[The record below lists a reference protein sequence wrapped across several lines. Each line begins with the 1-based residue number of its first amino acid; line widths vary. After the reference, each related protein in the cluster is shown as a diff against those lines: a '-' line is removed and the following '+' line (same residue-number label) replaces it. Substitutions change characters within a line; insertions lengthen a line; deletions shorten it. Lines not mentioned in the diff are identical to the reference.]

1 MFFSTVTATVNAR
14 KVTIKS
20 KRGEVTKNF
29 SHVACELKKMK
40 QEMESVYLSGAAVT
54 KRAKEAMVKRLNVRG
69 FGVYGDNVD
78 LVREIGL
85 MEGNCIT

>member
-1 MFFSTVTATVNAR
+1 
-14 KVTIKS
+14 
-20 KRGEVTKNF
+20 
-29 SHVACELKKMK
+29 MK

>member
-1 MFFSTVTATVNAR
+1 MER
-14 KVTIKS
+14 
-20 KRGEVTKNF
+20 
-29 SHVACELKKMK
+29 ACDGHDEPIKKMK